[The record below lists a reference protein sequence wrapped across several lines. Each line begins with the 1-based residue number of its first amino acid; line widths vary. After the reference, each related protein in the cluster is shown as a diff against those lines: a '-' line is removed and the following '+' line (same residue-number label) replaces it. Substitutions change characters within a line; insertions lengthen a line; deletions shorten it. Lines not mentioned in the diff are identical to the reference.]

1 MAEAPPVLSNN
12 TNKLK
17 TLTPPW
23 LGRKHRH
30 PSADLLSMLKG
41 PSFGTGRG
49 QGKDGS
55 APAKDLRSSAT
66 GRCSSVTPR
75 RVGSLPAQVFLQ
87 EGSWHGR
94 SHWLRCRGDGTT
106 GAHNVESRTDIRY
119 AGLFRERPSVPD
131 YRQRRGSLGLVEVM
145 GLNLNRWL
153 ERVYSE
159 NDTGRVVATS
169 LAGATG
175 LTTYLYWDD
184 WVVAGFSAIIT
195 FPIVRLSASALHS
208 RWNRLRERDRS
219 RGQLKDLLD
228 SLGSEEK
235 AVVQAFVWHGGSV
248 ITWGQCNQSPH
259 FSAAGIESL
268 INRDLMHASVTAD
281 GMTETFV
288 LDTQLFDYA
297 QTVLPNEP
305 F

>member
-1 MAEAPPVLSNN
+1 MPY
-12 TNKLK
+12 
-17 TLTPPW
+17 
-23 LGRKHRH
+23 HR
-30 PSADLLSMLKG
+30 
-41 PSFGTGRG
+41 
-49 QGKDGS
+49 QG
-55 APAKDLRSSAT
+55 
-66 GRCSSVTPR
+66 
-75 RVGSLPAQVFLQ
+75 
-87 EGSWHGR
+87 
-94 SHWLRCRGDGTT
+94 
-106 GAHNVESRTDIRY
+106 
-119 AGLFRERPSVPD
+119 
-131 YRQRRGSLGLVEVM
+131 RGSLDLVEAM
-145 GLNLNRWL
+145 SLNRWL

-159 NDTGRVVATS
+159 SDTGRGVATS

-175 LTTYLYWDD
+175 LTSYLYWDD
-184 WVVAGFSAIIT
+184 WVVAGFSAIIA
-195 FPIVRLSASALHS
+195 FPIVRISVSAIHF
-208 RWNRLRERDRS
+208 RWNRSRERDRS

>member
-1 MAEAPPVLSNN
+1 MPLYNPI
-12 TNKLK
+12 
-17 TLTPPW
+17 
-23 LGRKHRH
+23 H
-30 PSADLLSMLKG
+30 
-41 PSFGTGRG
+41 
-49 QGKDGS
+49 
-55 APAKDLRSSAT
+55 
-66 GRCSSVTPR
+66 
-75 RVGSLPAQVFLQ
+75 VFLQ

-131 YRQRRGSLGLVEVM
+131 YRQRRGSLGPIEAM

-228 SLGSEEK
+228 SLGFEEK

-259 FSAAGIESL
+259 FSAAGE
-268 INRDLMHASVTAD
+268 
-281 GMTETFV
+281 
-288 LDTQLFDYA
+288 
-297 QTVLPNEP
+297 
-305 F
+305 

>member
-1 MAEAPPVLSNN
+1 MLS
-12 TNKLK
+12 
-17 TLTPPW
+17 
-23 LGRKHRH
+23 
-30 PSADLLSMLKG
+30 
-41 PSFGTGRG
+41 
-49 QGKDGS
+49 Q
-55 APAKDLRSSAT
+55 
-66 GRCSSVTPR
+66 
-75 RVGSLPAQVFLQ
+75 SLAMMPLYNPIHVFLQ

-131 YRQRRGSLGLVEVM
+131 YRQRRGSLGPIEAM

-228 SLGSEEK
+228 SLGFEEK